1 MFFISS
7 PAAASHLLRRLV
19 PSWTQPAA
27 DKRNVNP
34 RNGENTSGAP
44 VPKKDPLH
52 LWLFFLFFSFF
63 FPNAF
68 FVFRRCPRPASDA
81 ICHCRRRCARFD
93 PARRPV
99 LPSPPLSNGL
109 QSLSRR
115 FPPVRACFF
124 PEFLNIT
131 FDFIRFYRVLLGST
145 LSHLALL
152 SFPGFYWI

>member
-1 MFFISS
+1 MGRTGIEFMFFISS

-124 PEFLNIT
+124 RNFWISRLI
-131 FDFIRFYRVLLGST
+131 LLGFT
-145 LSHLALL
+145 
-152 SFPGFYWI
+152 GFYLVPLCLTWLY

>member
-1 MFFISS
+1 MGRTGIEFMFFISS

-63 FPNAF
+63 FPMLFLSSGVVHGRRATP
-68 FVFRRCPRPASDA
+68 FVIVAA
-81 ICHCRRRCARFD
+81 GA
-93 PARRPV
+93 
-99 LPSPPLSNGL
+99 
-109 QSLSRR
+109 
-115 FPPVRACFF
+115 
-124 PEFLNIT
+124 
-131 FDFIRFYRVLLGST
+131 RVLTRRADLFSHRLRCQTGFKAFLVDFLRSGRVFFRNFWISRLILLGFT
-145 LSHLALL
+145 
-152 SFPGFYWI
+152 GFYLVPLCLTWLY